1 MALNNTMH
9 DMERLLKAIGDDLEK
24 TIYGNKAAAQR
35 VRTGTIRL
43 EKIAKLFR
51 KESIHAEKKG
61 LLVRKPRPKKSAK
74 KADSEQSHAPK
85 KAAKAHKKAA
95 PKKAAKAH
103 KKAAPKKA
111 AKAAHKKAAPK
122 KVAKVAHKKAAP
134 KKAVHKKA
142 AAPKKKIKAK
152 PRTLSLRR
160 PTAKLPRKHMRA
172 R

>member
-24 TIYGNKAAAQR
+24 TLYGNKAAAQR

-74 KADSEQSHAPK
+74 KAEGEHAPAHKKAAPKKAAKAKKKAAPK

-111 AKAAHKKAAPK
+111 AN
-122 KVAKVAHKKAAP
+122 
-134 KKAVHKKA
+134 KKA

-160 PTAKLPRKHMRA
+160 PTAKLPRKHLRA